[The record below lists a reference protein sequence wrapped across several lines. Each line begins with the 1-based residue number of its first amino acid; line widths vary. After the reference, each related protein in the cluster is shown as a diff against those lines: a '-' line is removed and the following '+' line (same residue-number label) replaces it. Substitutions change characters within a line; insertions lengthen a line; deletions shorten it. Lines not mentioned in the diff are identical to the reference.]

1 MTGVPGATTGGA
13 TGPGDGPARDA
24 AAPRAP
30 GDGASPRAPLAVLR
44 GIPVSPGLAI
54 GPAVALNPRGLGLP
68 ASSVAGDPQRELE
81 RLDAALEGAREEA
94 ERAEREAGA
103 RLGLGYGEILGA
115 HARMIVDPT
124 LRREAALRIER
135 DRLDAE
141 HAVFEVLESIA
152 GRLEAL
158 ADPHLAARAADVRDI
173 QQRIL
178 DRLGRGEEAAAH
190 DPRGPSEP
198 SVLMARDLSPSETA
212 RLDPRRV
219 LGFATEAGGPTSHT
233 AIVAAG
239 LEIPAVVGLGPLV
252 EVARRARLAVVDGD
266 EGVVILDPDP
276 ETLAHYRRAAAD
288 RAARFAGLGRLADL
302 PAETRD
308 GVGVAL
314 LGNIEFPGEVELCRA
329 RGAHGVGLYRTEFL
343 FLNAAQAPS
352 EQEQYEAYA
361 QVVRAM
367 GGRPVT
373 IRTLDLGADKL
384 PDGEARGPAE
394 PNPNLGLRS
403 LRMSLRDVEGFRA
416 QLRAILRAAAEGP
429 LQVLFPLVSTL
440 GEWRDARD
448 LLDREAITLR
458 RSGVPVPVD
467 LRVGA
472 MIEVPAAALMAD
484 LLAKEVDFFSIGTND
499 LIQYTLAADRTNES
513 VAYLYNAADPA
524 VLRLIR
530 AVVEAARPRGVPVNV
545 CGMMGGDPLY
555 TSLLLG
561 LGLRQLSM
569 PPHQLLEVKRVVRAV
584 DLAEAESLA
593 REAMALDTADAVQ
606 RRLREELAR
615 LAPDALAGRTPD
627 APRLPARA

>member
-1 MTGVPGATTGGA
+1 MTGTPGVTTGGTA
-13 TGPGDGPARDA
+13 GPGDRSLRDDPAVCLTGPG
-24 AAPRAP
+24 
-30 GDGASPRAPLAVLR
+30 SPRAPLAVLQ

-54 GPAVALNPRGLGLP
+54 GPVVAINPRGLSLP
-68 ASSVAGDPQRELE
+68 SLSSPTDPQRELA
-81 RLDAALEGAREEA
+81 RLDAALEGARREA
-94 ERAEREAGA
+94 EAAEREATA
-103 RLGLGYGEILGA
+103 RLGFGYGEILGA

-124 LRREAALRIER
+124 LRREAAARIEHEG
-135 DRLDAE
+135 LDAE
-141 HAVFEVLESIA
+141 HAVYDVLESIA
-152 GRLEAL
+152 GRLESL

-178 DRLGRGEEAAAH
+178 GRLGHTDAQAST
-190 DPRGPSEP
+190 DPNGPPEP
-198 SVLMARDLSPSETA
+198 SVLLAHDLSPSETA
-212 RLDPRRV
+212 RLNPGRV
-219 LGFATEAGGPTSHT
+219 LGFATEVGGPTSHT

-239 LEIPAVVGLGPLV
+239 LEIPAVVGLGPFLDL
-252 EVARRARLAVVDGD
+252 ARRARLAIVDGD
-266 EGVVILDPDP
+266 QGIVILDPDP
-276 ETLAHYRRAAAD
+276 ETLAHYRRVAAD

-308 GVGVAL
+308 GVRIEL
-314 LGNIEFPGEVELCRA
+314 LGNIEFPEEVELCRA
-329 RGAHGVGLYRTEFL
+329 RGAAGIGLFRTEFL
-343 FLNAAQAPS
+343 FLNAERPPS
-352 EQEQYEAYA
+352 EEEQFAAYA

-367 GGRPVT
+367 GGLPVT
-373 IRTLDLGADKL
+373 IRTLDLGADKF
-384 PDGEARGPAE
+384 PHGRSRGVAE

-403 LRMSLRDVEGFRA
+403 LRLSLRDLDWFRI

-448 LLDREAITLR
+448 LLDREALSLR
-458 RSGVPVPVD
+458 RAGVPVPAD

-524 VLRLIR
+524 VLRLLQV
-530 AVVEAARPRGVPVNV
+530 VVEAARPRGVPVNV

-569 PPHQLLEVKRVVRAV
+569 PPHQLLEVKRVVRAI
-584 DLAEAESLA
+584 DMGEAEALA
-593 REAMALDTADAVQ
+593 RELLTLDTADAVQ
-606 RRLREELAR
+606 RRLRDELAR
-615 LAPDALAGRTPD
+615 LAPDALAGRSPD
-627 APRLPARA
+627 SPRLHPRH